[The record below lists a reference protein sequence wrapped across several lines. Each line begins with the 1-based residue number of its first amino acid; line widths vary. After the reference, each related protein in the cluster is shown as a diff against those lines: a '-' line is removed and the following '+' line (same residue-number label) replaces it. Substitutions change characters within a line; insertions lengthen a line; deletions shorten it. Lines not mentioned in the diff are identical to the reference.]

1 MVAREGAKR
10 RAIAGLAQTSS
21 QCARAWYAQARRGCA
36 DAGLPFTFADDRRP
50 ICWGHFRGARG
61 MSWFGIVLV
70 VIGLVLALKM
80 AGFVMKLAM
89 WALVLFGLYW
99 FLAPR
104 LGLPWP
110 F

>member
-1 MVAREGAKR
+1 
-10 RAIAGLAQTSS
+10 
-21 QCARAWYAQARRGCA
+21 
-36 DAGLPFTFADDRRP
+36 
-50 ICWGHFRGARG
+50 

-70 VIGLVLALKM
+70 VIGLYLALKM

-99 FLAPR
+99 LLAPL
-104 LGLPWP
+104 LGLPAL